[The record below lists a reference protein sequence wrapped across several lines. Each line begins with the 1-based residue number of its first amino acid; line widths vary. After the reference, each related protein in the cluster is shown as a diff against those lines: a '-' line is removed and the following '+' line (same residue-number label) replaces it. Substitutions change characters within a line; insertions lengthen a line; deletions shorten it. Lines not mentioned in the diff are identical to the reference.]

1 MSVGRA
7 PFAQEARIIRFCPV
21 GKLKVYRIGP
31 LRNDARIHVWHRT
44 CTEKEQIFIHSHV
57 AVVVWAPLPLC
68 CLVQERP
75 HGPVASG
82 AADLRSH
89 LSLQRRP
96 GLLCAVRPIQGATPK
111 FVCWVQTVQ
120 WTFKS
125 WNHIA
130 THLNIFQNI
139 PNISKLGPGS
149 NRNGDQT
156 TTMWFFRVFC
166 PSDPGAGARCL
177 PSFGLLGPLRHDGL
191 PGASK
196 SWRGH
201 F

>member
-1 MSVGRA
+1 MSVGHA

-31 LRNDARIHVWHRT
+31 VRNDSRIHLWHRT

-96 GLLCAVRPIQGATPK
+96 GLLCAVRPIQGAHA
-111 FVCWVQTVQ
+111 QQ
-120 WTFKS
+120 WQQWQWLAQRK
-125 WNHIA
+125 
-130 THLNIFQNI
+130 
-139 PNISKLGPGS
+139 
-149 NRNGDQT
+149 
-156 TTMWFFRVFC
+156 
-166 PSDPGAGARCL
+166 CL
-177 PSFGLLGPLRHDGL
+177 PLLVLRPEFSIEAAVSGF
-191 PGASK
+191 PPKEVESV
-196 SWRGH
+196 
-201 F
+201 